1 MHSIQLLISLWPDN
15 HEVVERERCEAKA
28 KKRRAKERQE
38 QEMEKLAKQRERFIK
53 DSKIYTDQEGDPSR
67 SSKFQKLGTSKDRAG
82 DQLKSSANFRAA
94 AEDKDQSQDSALTSQ
109 ASALEYNCCIC
120 QNLTKT
126 TEDRPIGLVTLIQ
139 SSSILAHKHESNNHL
154 GILET

>member
-67 SSKFQKLGTSKDRAG
+67 FSKFQKLGTSKDRAG
-82 DQLKSSANFRAA
+82 DPLKSSANKSAA
-94 AEDKDQSQDSALTSQ
+94 TEDKDQSQD
-109 ASALEYNCCIC
+109 SALEYNCCIC
-120 QNLTKT
+120 QNLTRA
-126 TEDRPIGLVTLIQ
+126 TENRPIGLVTLIQ

>member
-15 HEVVERERCEAKA
+15 NEVVERERCEAKA

-67 SSKFQKLGTSKDRAG
+67 FSKFQKLGTSKDRAG
-82 DQLKSSANFRAA
+82 DPLKCSANKRAA
-94 AEDKDQSQDSALTSQ
+94 AEDKDQSQDRALTSQ
-109 ASALEYNCCIC
+109 ASALEYIVVFV
-120 QNLTKT
+120 K
-126 TEDRPIGLVTLIQ
+126 I
-139 SSSILAHKHESNNHL
+139 
-154 GILET
+154 

>member
-15 HEVVERERCEAKA
+15 HKVVERERCEAKA

-82 DQLKSSANFRAA
+82 DPLKSSANKRAA
-94 AEDKDQSQDSALTSQ
+94 TEDKDQSQD
-109 ASALEYNCCIC
+109 SALEYNCCIC
-120 QNLTKT
+120 QNLTRA
-126 TEDRPIGLVTLIQ
+126 TENRPIGLVTLIQ
-139 SSSILAHKHESNNHL
+139 SSSILAHKHEHNNHL
-154 GILET
+154 GIY